1 MCHHA
6 AVWNAC
12 GFWCMIEVY
21 FLELERKGRVLILYR
36 VQNIQSRGR
45 NVLLDIEH
53 FLWVFLFA
61 PCINDN

>member
-1 MCHHA
+1 
-6 AVWNAC
+6 
-12 GFWCMIEVY
+12 MIEVY